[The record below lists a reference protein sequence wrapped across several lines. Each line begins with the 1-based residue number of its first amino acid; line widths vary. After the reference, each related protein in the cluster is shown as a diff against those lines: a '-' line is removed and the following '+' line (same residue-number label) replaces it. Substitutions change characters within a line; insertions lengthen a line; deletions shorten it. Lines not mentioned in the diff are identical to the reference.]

1 MLSTAVELDKVEA
14 ELLNVNK
21 NITVIREEIVIE
33 EEALGGTFV
42 RVNFQEGVDDEY
54 KRIVLMLYFALTTLS
69 TVGYGDYHPISD
81 LEMIITSLVMLG
93 GVAFFSY
100 IMGNFIEIITN
111 YDAKMG
117 TLDKSDELNTTTAA
131 ISSRSEERRMP
142 LSLAADGP
150 DPCHCLSACP

>member
-1 MLSTAVELDKVEA
+1 MLNTDVELDKIEA
-14 ELLNVNK
+14 GLLNVSK
-21 NITVIREEIVIE
+21 NITAIREEIVIE

-117 TLDKSDELNTTTAA
+117 TLDKSDELNTWITSLERFTNKTKTNLSVSLVNQI
-131 ISSRSEERRMP
+131 ISN
-142 LSLAADGP
+142 
-150 DPCHCLSACP
+150 

>member
-1 MLSTAVELDKVEA
+1 LLSTAVELDKVEA

-21 NITVIREEIVIE
+21 NITVIREEIVNE

-117 TLDKSDELNTTTAA
+117 TLDKSDELNTWITSLERFTNKTKTNLSFSLVNQI
-131 ISSRSEERRMP
+131 ISN
-142 LSLAADGP
+142 
-150 DPCHCLSACP
+150 

>member
-1 MLSTAVELDKVEA
+1 LLSTAVELDKVEA

-21 NITVIREEIVIE
+21 NITVIREEIVNE

-117 TLDKSDELNTTTAA
+117 TLDKSDELNTWITSLERFTNKTKTNLSVSLVNQI
-131 ISSRSEERRMP
+131 ISN
-142 LSLAADGP
+142 
-150 DPCHCLSACP
+150 

>member
-100 IMGNFIEIITN
+100 IMGNFIEIISN
-111 YDAKMG
+111 Y
-117 TLDKSDELNTTTAA
+117 E
-131 ISSRSEERRMP
+131 
-142 LSLAADGP
+142 
-150 DPCHCLSACP
+150 

>member
-21 NITVIREEIVIE
+21 NITVIREEIVNE

-54 KRIVLMLYFALTTLS
+54 KRIVIMLYFALTTLS

-117 TLDKSDELNTTTAA
+117 TLDKSDELNTWITSLERFTNKTKTNLSVSLVNQI
-131 ISSRSEERRMP
+131 ISN
-142 LSLAADGP
+142 
-150 DPCHCLSACP
+150 

>member
-21 NITVIREEIVIE
+21 NITVIREEIVNE

-117 TLDKSDELNTTTAA
+117 TLDKSDELNTWITSLERFTNKTKTNLSFSLVNQI
-131 ISSRSEERRMP
+131 ISN
-142 LSLAADGP
+142 
-150 DPCHCLSACP
+150 